1 MKRNIII
8 DTGEMSMLSID
19 AVEPTIKKMPPELQQ
34 QVLMYIE
41 TLSRSTSETH
51 HGTMKFEWAGCCE
64 DMKNEYTSVQLQKK
78 ILDWW
83 NELYLLDTNIF
94 LEVILSREYSK
105 VIQDFLN
112 RDITTALFVSDFS
125 VFSVGIFLVRRNLS
139 DQFGTFIEDLEMRD
153 IRTISINANELKQIP
168 PVVQKIRSGF

>member
-8 DTGEMSMLSID
+8 DTGEMSMLSVD

-41 TLSRSTSETH
+41 TLSRSTGETH

-83 NELYLLDTNIF
+83 
-94 LEVILSREYSK
+94 K
-105 VIQDFLN
+105 
-112 RDITTALFVSDFS
+112 
-125 VFSVGIFLVRRNLS
+125 
-139 DQFGTFIEDLEMRD
+139 
-153 IRTISINANELKQIP
+153 
-168 PVVQKIRSGF
+168 